1 MSQDSNPAA
10 EPAARA
16 TIRPVKERVERD
28 LIAQPGVV
36 GVDIAEK
43 ETGGQPTG
51 ELSIVVFVEK
61 KLASSRVPTS
71 QQIPEEIDGIKTDV
85 QELVIELQAG
95 HAVRLEGE
103 YPLVDPAAYPTLSGG
118 IGIGPLRSVFLS
130 PPDVPAAGNYVFVGT
145 LGAMVR
151 DRASGATMALT
162 NFHVACVNNTWSVG
176 DRMVQPSLVDGGTG
190 AGQFGSLTRAVLDA
204 STDGAVIT
212 VDAGKTWSASVTG
225 IGDVNGQAAAT
236 IGMAVQKRGRT
247 TEHTFGTVVSTDF
260 SVSIDYGTGVGVVLL
275 THQVRIQTDTS
286 RSTRFSDHGDS
297 GSVVVDSNRN
307 VVGLLFAGSND
318 GTWTFANPIQAA
330 LDDLGVDLLLAPSIP
345 KLTKPLLAC
354 FSTKLT
360 TLCPPETYISR
371 YVICRPSK
379 FTLCPSK
386 FTLCLS
392 KSVLCPT
399 SIPLCDVQ
407 ISKPVCGPDFPDLP
421 DGPIDIPGG
430 RFGYGQSGDAEA
442 ESYWAGYLTALEELA
457 VAEAQADTSTDGQ
470 GS

>member
-1 MSQDSNPAA
+1 M
-10 EPAARA
+10 
-16 TIRPVKERVERD
+16 
-28 LIAQPGVV
+28 
-36 GVDIAEK
+36 
-43 ETGGQPTG
+43 
-51 ELSIVVFVEK
+51 
-61 KLASSRVPTS
+61 
-71 QQIPEEIDGIKTDV
+71 
-85 QELVIELQAG
+85 
-95 HAVRLEGE
+95 
-103 YPLVDPAAYPTLSGG
+103 
-118 IGIGPLRSVFLS
+118 
-130 PPDVPAAGNYVFVGT
+130 
-145 LGAMVR
+145 
-151 DRASGATMALT
+151 
-162 NFHVACVNNTWSVG
+162 
-176 DRMVQPSLVDGGTG
+176 
-190 AGQFGSLTRAVLDA
+190 
-204 STDGAVIT
+204 
-212 VDAGKTWSASVTG
+212 
-225 IGDVNGQAAAT
+225 
-236 IGMAVQKRGRT
+236 
-247 TEHTFGTVVSTDF
+247 
-260 SVSIDYGTGVGVVLL
+260 
-275 THQVRIQTDTS
+275 
-286 RSTRFSDHGDS
+286 
-297 GSVVVDSNRN
+297 VVDSNRN

-379 FTLCPSK
+379 LTLCPSK

-430 RFGYGQSGDAEA
+430 RFGYGQSGDEEA